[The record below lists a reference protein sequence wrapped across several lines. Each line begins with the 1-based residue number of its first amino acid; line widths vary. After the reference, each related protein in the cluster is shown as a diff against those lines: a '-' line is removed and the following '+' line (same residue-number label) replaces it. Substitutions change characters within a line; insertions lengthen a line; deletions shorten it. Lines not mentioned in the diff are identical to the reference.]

1 MNSISIVQREKAL
14 VQRRRNRTILW
25 LRLRSGIKDAVTKP
39 WKGIL
44 VLSLCAAFI
53 FLWNIR
59 DKLVPFHSDIKLL
72 STVWGYIVSV
82 FIPLIFLLLL
92 MGLLSLLGTPFRA
105 KAVENILMQSG
116 LANRYNHP
124 PTLVSRRRMKNTQV
138 SVMTFFSLGV
148 GMEKWETHRAEIQD
162 ALNIHFVEPIKYGG
176 RNGRNRNIIVIT
188 AAPGAGTRRE
198 DVLYDD
204 EL

>member
-1 MNSISIVQREKAL
+1 MDSNILIAQK
-14 VQRRRNRTILW
+14 RRTRTILW

-105 KAVENILMQSG
+105 KAFEEILLQIGFADRHGHAPVLISCKRIKG
-116 LANRYNHP
+116 TA
-124 PTLVSRRRMKNTQV
+124 V
-138 SVMTFFSLGV
+138 SVMSFYSLGV
-148 GMEKWETHRAEIQD
+148 GMERWRNEIESILD
-162 ALNIHFVEPIKYGG
+162 AIDMHLVRPIRYGG
-176 RNGRNRNIIVIT
+176 KKGRNRNIIVIT
-188 AAPGAGTRRE
+188 AAPGAETRRE
-198 DVLYDD
+198 DTLYD